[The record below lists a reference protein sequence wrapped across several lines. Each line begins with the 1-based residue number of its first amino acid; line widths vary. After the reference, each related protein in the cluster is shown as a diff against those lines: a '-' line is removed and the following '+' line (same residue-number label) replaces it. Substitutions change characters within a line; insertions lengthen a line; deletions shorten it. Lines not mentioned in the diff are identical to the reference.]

1 MKTKVILTL
10 LLLGMV
16 WACSE
21 EDNLT
26 PSHEDR
32 FWFTV
37 EDDPNSPL
45 THLRYQI
52 YTDYGVPVFYNDTIG
67 AQTRY
72 DRYGDA
78 YIYYEVLKIDYNL
91 TGYARINY
99 VLADDT
105 TDVMLALETM
115 NKYLFKY
122 LPEDKRPMSYLL
134 VDSIMMNIGN
144 FAVPDDYYKAFT
156 TTCVGNIE
164 RLRTMSDSARESFM
178 AELAGMELVDDLL
191 ASADSNLTH
200 QFDSAAFYVQLD
212 ASIYSPNRLPTSEFR
227 GSSSQIST
235 VRTLAPPEAFGLLHY
250 RGRETN
256 RIFYPTDNQDY
267 AAYIGLVLRCSE
279 EEVLEDYAQD
289 TCVMK
294 KYYAVRQMMREAG
307 MIE

>member
-1 MKTKVILTL
+1 MSVIKKICIITL
-10 LLLGMV
+10 LLV
-16 WACSE
+16 
-21 EDNLT
+21 
-26 PSHEDR
+26 
-32 FWFTV
+32 
-37 EDDPNSPL
+37 
-45 THLRYQI
+45 I
-52 YTDYGVPVFYNDTIG
+52 
-67 AQTRY
+67 
-72 DRYGDA
+72 
-78 YIYYEVLKIDYNL
+78 YIYACYIIFSPENYIIMEGENLEINTLFGIRLISKKDTNLQTVQTVSNINKNKVNKIGKIDYNL

-191 ASADSNLTH
+191 ASADTNLTH
-200 QFDSAAFYVQLD
+200 QFDSAAFNVRLD
-212 ASIYSPNRLPTSEFR
+212 ASVYSPNRLPTSEFR